1 MQYLNEALFIGIEFS
16 RVPTHQSL
24 IEKMKKS
31 GKKIFPDSAMQII
44 NKGYS
49 NFRNKDYAPEVDKKI
64 AKALLKLYAEKIS
77 PEKRPTFFKTID
89 KKYNGNID
97 RYVDELFEKS
107 IYGNPSQYE
116 KFKKHPSVKIL
127 EQDCMIAFARS
138 IRDEAKIFQK
148 R

>member
-64 AKALLKLYAEKIS
+64 AKALLK
-77 PEKRPTFFKTID
+77 
-89 KKYNGNID
+89 KYL
-97 RYVDELFEKS
+97 RKS
-107 IYGNPSQYE
+107 VRHSLKQ
-116 KFKKHPSVKIL
+116 
-127 EQDCMIAFARS
+127 
-138 IRDEAKIFQK
+138 
-148 R
+148 

>member
-1 MQYLNEALFIGIEFS
+1 
-16 RVPTHQSL
+16 
-24 IEKMKKS
+24 
-31 GKKIFPDSAMQII
+31 MQII

-127 EQDCMIAFARS
+127 EQDCTTAFRP
-138 IRDEAKIFQK
+138 INTR
-148 R
+148 